1 MKAAMLGVMKEKSV
15 QLTSAVRQLD
25 ALSPLK
31 VMGRGYSLIYDEH
44 EKALIKSID
53 DVEPGDM
60 LKVKVIDGEL
70 DCQVWGMRRKGV
82 EGDHDAGTGNEL

>member
-1 MKAAMLGVMKEKSV
+1 MGMMKEKASL
-15 QLTSAVRQLD
+15 LTSGIRQLD

-44 EKALIKSID
+44 EKTLIKSLD

-60 LKVKVIDGEL
+60 LKVKVVDGEL
-70 DCQVWGMRRKGV
+70 DCQVWGMRRRGV
-82 EGDHDAGTGNEL
+82 EEDHGAGTGNEF